1 MVMPDARLEP
11 TDPPELTEAEGD
23 RIEARNQPRDYGALV
38 GYGLT
43 IAALCYLVPRI
54 LMGVM

>member
-1 MVMPDARLEP
+1 MMMPDALLEP
-11 TDPPELTEAEGD
+11 TDPPDLTDEEWD
-23 RIEARNQPRDYGALV
+23 RIEARNQPRDYSALV